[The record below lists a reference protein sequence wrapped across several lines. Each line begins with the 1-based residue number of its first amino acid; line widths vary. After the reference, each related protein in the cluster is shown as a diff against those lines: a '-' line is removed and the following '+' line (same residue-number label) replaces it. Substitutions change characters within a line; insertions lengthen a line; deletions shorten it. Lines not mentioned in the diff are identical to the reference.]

1 MMISRE
7 FTMKVVLNKQHASWF
22 YYEFFLGACGPKYR
36 KSHNLF
42 THKIQSHHDFIK
54 RKPKSLLKRIITWLT
69 K

>member
-1 MMISRE
+1 MRIGRG
-7 FTMKVVLNKQHASWF
+7 FITKVVLNNQHVNGF